1 MNDQKSSDKKYNWQ
15 DTLWVLAIG
24 GEAGLMIA
32 IPVLLGLGLGFLL
45 DRALG
50 TLPWITLLLTVAGMV
65 GGPVLV
71 YRWVSTTVKDK
82 LEKKSKEEK
91 TSV

>member
-1 MNDQKSSDKKYNWQ
+1 MNDQNSNEKKYKWQ

-32 IPVLLGLGLGFLL
+32 VPVLLGLGAGYFL
-45 DRALG
+45 DRTLG

-71 YRWVSTTVKDK
+71 YRWVSTTVKDR
-82 LEKKSKEEK
+82 LEKKSKEE
-91 TSV
+91 

>member
-1 MNDQKSSDKKYNWQ
+1 MNDQKSTEKKYNWQ

-24 GEAGLMIA
+24 GQAGLLIA
-32 IPVLLGLGLGFLL
+32 IPVLLGLGLGYLL
-45 DRALG
+45 DRTLG

-65 GGPVLV
+65 GGPILV

-82 LEKKSKEEK
+82 LEQKTKEE
-91 TSV
+91 